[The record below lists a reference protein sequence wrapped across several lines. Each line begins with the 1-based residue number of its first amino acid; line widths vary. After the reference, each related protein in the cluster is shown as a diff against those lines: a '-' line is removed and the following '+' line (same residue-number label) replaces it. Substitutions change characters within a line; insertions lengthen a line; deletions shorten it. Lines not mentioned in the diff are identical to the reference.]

1 METLCSVIEP
11 KYDLLLTNVP
21 LYSNRNRKIAEID
34 VLAIKG
40 KDKDIYE
47 VKCSHRVVKARH
59 QLRKIRKILSGSSR
73 VRDTFFYCGE
83 AGKLLKI

>member
-1 METLCSVIEP
+1 METLCSMIES
-11 KYDLLLTNVP
+11 KYDLLLRNVP
-21 LYSNRNRKIAEID
+21 LYSNRNRRIAEID
-34 VLAIKG
+34 ILAVEG
-40 KDKDIYE
+40 KNQDIYE

-59 QLRKIRKILSGSSR
+59 QLQKIRKILSKSSM